1 MENTENIPEQPASS
15 ESAAHTS
22 GGHENVAEN
31 IHSTENTEN
40 MEVHHHP
47 DLHHKR
53 KRFKEYFLEFLMIF
67 LAVTLG
73 FFAESLRENI
83 SDGNKEHEYMQ
94 SLLNDM
100 RTDSLKME
108 YTIRDN
114 QRKSAGLDSLMMLS
128 LKDWSNQANRAL
140 LYQYKRYTG
149 FYSIFKSNDAT
160 MLQLKNS
167 GGLRVIK
174 KDHAADSIAR
184 YDYEVKIIYAAE
196 SLYITATAAAVTSTH
211 EIFDYSIYHDTSYY
225 KNDAF
230 TGKLIPLLTKDPS
243 KQKLFFNE
251 VDYEKG
257 ATDNYIR
264 NMQSRL
270 PFLKSLIQFLK
281 KEYNLI

>member
-1 MENTENIPEQPASS
+1 MENTENIPEQPASN
-15 ESAAHTS
+15 ESAAYTS

-31 IHSTENTEN
+31 ITSTKNTEN

-114 QRKSAGLDSLMMLS
+114 QRKSAGLDSLMILS
-128 LKDWSNQANRAL
+128 LQTLYRL
-140 LYQYKRYTG
+140 LFHIQ
-149 FYSIFKSNDAT
+149 
-160 MLQLKNS
+160 
-167 GGLRVIK
+167 
-174 KDHAADSIAR
+174 
-184 YDYEVKIIYAAE
+184 
-196 SLYITATAAAVTSTH
+196 
-211 EIFDYSIYHDTSYY
+211 
-225 KNDAF
+225 
-230 TGKLIPLLTKDPS
+230 
-243 KQKLFFNE
+243 KQ
-251 VDYEKG
+251 
-257 ATDNYIR
+257 
-264 NMQSRL
+264 
-270 PFLKSLIQFLK
+270 
-281 KEYNLI
+281 